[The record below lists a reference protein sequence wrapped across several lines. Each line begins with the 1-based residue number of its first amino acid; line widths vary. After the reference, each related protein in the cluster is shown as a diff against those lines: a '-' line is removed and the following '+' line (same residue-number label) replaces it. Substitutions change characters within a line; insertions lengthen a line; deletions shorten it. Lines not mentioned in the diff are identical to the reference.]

1 LQQVRILGQNLEA
14 ERGKQPFCPEIQAVL
29 LGMEVHVTE
38 NPLHSFTFFFM
49 PALIPVTYGQNI

>member
-1 LQQVRILGQNLEA
+1 MGQNLEA